1 MAVTRAEA
9 KSRKKEP
16 ELFLNRELSWLEFN
30 GRVLEEAM
38 DPTTPLLDRLKFAII
53 VSSNLDEFFM
63 VRVAALKHAIDEGDA
78 DPDAT
83 GLRPRQQL
91 VLVSERAH
99 EMVER
104 LGKTLTE
111 EILPPLAE
119 RGIRF
124 VAYRELEEGQRGFL
138 ARYFTAEVLPA
149 LTPLAIDVS
158 RPFPQLANLSLN
170 LAILLAPPEAEE
182 PPRPEGEGPPPEA
195 PPPPPPPEVE
205 RQPRLAVVQVPA
217 GLRRLVRP
225 LGGDGNTYVLL
236 EEIIR
241 AELPALFP
249 GQTILEAAAFRVARD
264 AEMELDEEGGRDYL
278 EAIEEELRK
287 RRLSRVV
294 RLEVEQGIGDT
305 LLGILVQRLEID
317 VPDVYYVR
325 GPLDVRALWPLVEL
339 PTLESLREPTF
350 KPLPALEG
358 RELTNILGR
367 IAEGEILLH
376 HPYESFD
383 PVTAFVSQAAADP
396 DVLAIKQTLYRT
408 SGDSPIVQ
416 ALSRAAEAGKQ
427 VTVIVELMARF
438 DEQSNI
444 KWARS
449 LEQSGAHV
457 IYGIRGYKTHAKIC
471 LVVRRGPQGIERYV
485 HMGTGNYN
493 EKTARLYTDFGIMTA
508 DRAIGE
514 DASAFFNALTGFS
527 DPPRMKKLAMAPTT
541 LRERFVRLIQ
551 REQRRAEEGQ
561 PAEIRAKMNSLVDEE
576 MIRALYDASK
586 AGVRIRL
593 NVRGICCLRPGVKG
607 VSETIEVVSV
617 VDRFL
622 EHSRVFHFRNG
633 GEDEVY
639 LASADW
645 MGRNLDRRIELLFP
659 VAPEN
664 RKKVLDVL
672 DAMFQDNV
680 KGRRLQADGTYRR
693 RKNPRGDEAFRAQ
706 VHLYKQTQR
715 ALERARA
722 GAAVTLEPMSLADAA
737 VTAKSTG
744 AGGT

>member
-1 MAVTRAEA
+1 VAVTKAEA
-9 KSRKKEP
+9 KPRKKEP

-30 GRVLEEAM
+30 SRVLEEAM
-38 DPTTPLLDRLKFAII
+38 DPTTALLDRLKFAII
-53 VSSNLDEFFM
+53 VSTNLDEFFM
-63 VRVAALKHAIDEGDA
+63 VRVAFLKHAVDEGDTN
-78 DPDAT
+78 PDSA

-91 VLVSERAH
+91 VVVAERAH

-104 LGKTLTE
+104 LGKTVTE
-111 EILPPLAE
+111 EILPALGE
-119 RGIRF
+119 RGIRL
-124 VAYRELEEGQRGFL
+124 VRHQDLDDAQKAFL
-138 ARYFTAEVLPA
+138 TRYFTAEVLPA

-158 RPFPQLANLSLN
+158 RPFPQLSNLSFN
-170 LAILLAPPEAEE
+170 LAILMAPAE
-182 PPRPEGEGPPPEA
+182 GTD
-195 PPPPPPPEVE
+195 
-205 RQPRLAVVQVPA
+205 QPRLAVVQVPV

-225 LGGDGNTYVLL
+225 VGGDGNTYVLL
-236 EEIIR
+236 EDVIR

-278 EAIEEELRK
+278 EAVEDELRK

-294 RLEVEQGIGDT
+294 RLEVEHGMGDT
-305 LLGILVQRLEID
+305 LLGILVERLEIE

-325 GPLDVRALWPLVEL
+325 GPLDIRALWPLVEL
-339 PTLESLREPTF
+339 PSLENLREPVL
-350 KPLPALEG
+350 KPLPALEARDFADIFG
-358 RELTNILGR
+358 RL
-367 IAEGEILLH
+367 AEGEVLLH

-383 PVTAFVSQAAADP
+383 PVIAFVSQAAADP

-449 LEQSGAHV
+449 LEAAGAHV
-457 IYGIRGYKTHAKIC
+457 IYGIRGYKTHAKMC

-493 EKTARLYTDFGIMTA
+493 EKTARIYTDFGLMTA

-514 DASAFFNALTGFS
+514 DASAFFNALTGYS
-527 DPPRMKKLAMAPTT
+527 DPPRMKRLAMAPTT
-541 LRERFVRLIQ
+541 LRERFLRLIQ

-561 PAEIRAKMNSLVDEE
+561 AAEIRAKMNSLVDEE

-607 VSETIEVVSV
+607 VSDTIEVVSI

-639 LASADW
+639 LSSADW
-645 MGRNLDRRIELLFP
+645 MPRNLDRRIELLFP

-672 DAMFQDNV
+672 DAMFLDNV
-680 KGRRLQADGTYRR
+680 KGRRLQPDGTYRR
-693 RKNPRGDEAFRAQ
+693 RRSPRGEEPFRAQ
-706 VHLYKQTQR
+706 VHLYREMQR
-715 ALERARA
+715 NLERARA
-722 GAAVTLEPMSLADAA
+722 GAAVTLEPVTLADVKAG
-737 VTAKSTG
+737 G
-744 AGGT
+744 AGGG

>member
-1 MAVTRAEA
+1 VAVTKAEA

-38 DPTTPLLDRLKFAII
+38 DPSTPLLDRLKFAII
-53 VSSNLDEFFM
+53 VGTNLDEFFM
-63 VRVAALKHAIDEGDA
+63 VRVAALKHAIDEGETE
-78 DPDAT
+78 PDSA

-91 VLVSERAH
+91 IVVSERAH
-99 EMVER
+99 DMVER

-124 VAYRELEEGQRGFL
+124 VAYKDLEDPQRGFL
-138 ARYFTAEVLPA
+138 GRYFTAEILPA

-170 LAILLAPPEAEE
+170 LGILLAPAEGSE
-182 PPRPEGEGPPPEA
+182 E
-195 PPPPPPPEVE
+195 
-205 RQPRLAVVQVPA
+205 PRLAVVQVPA

-225 LGGDGNTYVLL
+225 VGGDGNTYVLL

-249 GQTILEAAAFRVARD
+249 GQKILEAAAFRISRD

-278 EAIEEELRK
+278 EAIEDELRK

-294 RLEVEQGIGDT
+294 RLEVEQGMGDT
-305 LLGILVQRLEID
+305 LLGILVQRLEIE

-325 GPLDVRALWPLVEL
+325 GPLDVRALFPLVEL
-339 PTLESLREPTF
+339 PALENLREPPL
-350 KPLPALEG
+350 KPLQPLET
-358 RELTNILGR
+358 RDLTNIFARL
-367 IAEGEILLH
+367 AEGEILLE

-383 PVTAFVSQAAADP
+383 PVIAFVSQAASDP

-416 ALSRAAEAGKQ
+416 ALARAAEAGKQ

-444 KWARS
+444 KWARA

-485 HMGTGNYN
+485 HLGTGNYN
-493 EKTARLYTDFGIMTA
+493 EKTARIYTDFGLMTA
-508 DRAIGE
+508 DRTVGE

-527 DPPRMKKLAMAPTT
+527 DPPHMKRLAMAPTT
-541 LRERFVRLIQ
+541 LRERMLRLIQ

-607 VSETIEVVSV
+607 VSDTIEVVSV

-639 LASADW
+639 LSSADW
-645 MGRNLDRRIELLFP
+645 MPRNLDRRVELLFP
-659 VAPEN
+659 VVAPEN
-664 RKKVLDVL
+664 RRKVLEML
-672 DAMFQDNV
+672 DAMFMDNV
-680 KGRRLQADGTYRR
+680 KGRRLQPDGTYRR
-693 RKNPRGDEAFRAQ
+693 RRSPRGEEPFRAQ
-706 VHLYKQTQR
+706 VHLYRQAQR

-737 VTAKSTG
+737 VSAKVS
-744 AGGT
+744 GGSGT

>member
-1 MAVTRAEA
+1 VAVARAEA
-9 KSRKKEP
+9 KARKKDP

-30 GRVLEEAM
+30 HRVLEEAM

-53 VSSNLDEFFM
+53 VATNLDEFFM
-63 VRVAALKHAIDEGDA
+63 VRVAFLKHQVEEGDVN
-78 DPDAT
+78 PDLA

-91 VLVSERAH
+91 IVVSERAH

-104 LGKTLTE
+104 LGRTITE
-111 EILPPLAE
+111 EILPPLGE
-119 RGIRF
+119 RGIKF
-124 VAYRELEEGQRGFL
+124 VAYRDLEDPQRGFL
-138 ARYFTAEVLPA
+138 GRYFTAEVLPA

-170 LAILLAPPEAEE
+170 LAILLAPS
-182 PPRPEGEGPPPEA
+182 EGSDE
-195 PPPPPPPEVE
+195 
-205 RQPRLAVVQVPA
+205 PRLAVVQVPA

-249 GQTILEAAAFRVARD
+249 GQTIVDAAAFRVARD

-278 EAIEEELRK
+278 EVIEDELRK

-294 RLEVEQGIGDT
+294 RLEVEQGMGDT
-305 LLGILVQRLEID
+305 LLGILVQRLEIE

-339 PTLESLREPTF
+339 PALENLREPPL
-350 KPLPALEG
+350 KPLVPLEP
-358 RELTNILGR
+358 RDLTNIFGR
-367 IAEGEILLH
+367 LAEGEILLH

-383 PVTAFVSQAAADP
+383 PVIAFVSQAAADP

-408 SGDSPIVQ
+408 SGDSPVVQ

-457 IYGIRGYKTHAKIC
+457 IYGIRGYKTHAKMC

-493 EKTARLYTDFGIMTA
+493 EKTARIYTDFGLMTA

-514 DASAFFNALTGFS
+514 DASAFFNSLTGYG

-541 LRERFVRLIQ
+541 LRERFLRLVQ

-561 PAEIRAKMNSLVDEE
+561 AAEIRIKMNSLVDEE
-576 MIRALYDASK
+576 MIRALYDASR
-586 AGVRIRL
+586 AGVKIRL

-607 VSETIEVVSV
+607 VSETIEVVSI

-633 GEDEVY
+633 GDDEVY
-639 LASADW
+639 LSSADW
-645 MGRNLDRRIELLFP
+645 MPRNLDRRIELLFP

-664 RKKVLDVL
+664 RRKVLDVL
-672 DAMFQDNV
+672 DAMFMDNV
-680 KGRRLQADGTYRR
+680 KGRRLQSDGTYRR
-693 RKNPRGDEAFRAQ
+693 RKSPRGEDPFRAQ
-706 VHLYKQTQR
+706 LHLYRQAQR
-715 ALERARA
+715 TLERARA
-722 GAAVTLEPMSLADAA
+722 GASVTLEPMSLADAK
-737 VTAKSTG
+737 VTG
-744 AGGT
+744 E

>member
-1 MAVTRAEA
+1 VAVTKAEA

-30 GRVLEEAM
+30 ARVLEEAM

-53 VSSNLDEFFM
+53 VQSNLDEFFM
-63 VRVAALKHAIDEGDA
+63 VRVAALKHAIEEGDA
-78 DPDAT
+78 NPDAA

-91 VLVSERAH
+91 LVVSERAH

-104 LGKTLTE
+104 LGRTLTE
-111 EILPPLAE
+111 EILPPLTE
-119 RGIRF
+119 QGIRF
-124 VAYRELEEGQRGFL
+124 VAYKDLEEPQRAFL
-138 ARYFTAEVLPA
+138 GRYFTAEVLPA

-170 LAILLAPPEAEE
+170 LAILLAPPEGEE
-182 PPRPEGEGPPPEA
+182 
-195 PPPPPPPEVE
+195 
-205 RQPRLAVVQVPA
+205 QPRLAVVQVPA

-241 AELPALFP
+241 AEMATLFP
-249 GQTILEAAAFRVARD
+249 GQKVLEASAFRVARD

-278 EAIEEELRK
+278 EAIEDELRK

-294 RLEVEQGIGDT
+294 RLEVEQGMGDT
-305 LLGILVQRLEID
+305 LLGILVQRLEIE
-317 VPDVYYVR
+317 VADVYYVR

-339 PTLESLREPTF
+339 PALEQLREPAF
-350 KPLPALEG
+350 KPQVSLEP
-358 RELTNILGR
+358 RELTNVFHR
-367 IAEGEILLH
+367 ISEGEILLH

-383 PVTAFVSQAAADP
+383 PVIAFVSQAAADP

-408 SGDSPIVQ
+408 SGDSPVVQ
-416 ALSRAAEAGKQ
+416 SLSRAAEAGKQ

-457 IYGIRGYKTHAKIC
+457 IYGIRGYKVHAKIC

-493 EKTARLYTDFGIMTA
+493 EKTARIYTDFGLMTA

-514 DASAFFNALTGFS
+514 DASAFFNALTGFG
-527 DPPRMKKLAMAPTT
+527 DPPRMKKLSMAPTT

-586 AGVRIRL
+586 AGVKIRL

-607 VSETIEVVSV
+607 VSETIEVLSV

-645 MGRNLDRRIELLFP
+645 MSRNLDRRIELLFP

-672 DAMFQDNV
+672 DSMFQDNV
-680 KGRRLQADGTYRR
+680 KGRRLQPDGTYRR

-722 GAAVTLEPMSLADAA
+722 GAAVTLEPMSLADAG

-744 AGGT
+744 NS

>member
-1 MAVTRAEA
+1 MAVTKAESKA
-9 KSRKKEP
+9 RKKEP

-53 VSSNLDEFFM
+53 VSTNLDEYFM

-78 DPDAT
+78 NPDAA

-111 EILPPLAE
+111 EILPPLTE

-124 VAYRELEEGQRGFL
+124 VAYKDLEEGQRAFL
-138 ARYFTAEVLPA
+138 GRYFTAEVLPA

-170 LAILLAPPEAEE
+170 LAILLGP
-182 PPRPEGEGPPPEA
+182 PEGEE
-195 PPPPPPPEVE
+195 
-205 RQPRLAVVQVPA
+205 QPRLAVVQVPA

-241 AELPALFP
+241 AEMATLFP
-249 GQTILEAAAFRVARD
+249 GQNILEVSAFRVARD

-278 EAIEEELRK
+278 EAIEDELRK
-287 RRLSRVV
+287 RRLSHVV
-294 RLEVEQGIGDT
+294 RLEVEQGMGDT
-305 LLGILVQRLEID
+305 LLGILVQRLEIE

-339 PTLESLREPTF
+339 PALEQLREPAL
-350 KPLPALEG
+350 KPQVPLEP
-358 RELTNILGR
+358 RELTNIFGR
-367 IAEGEILLH
+367 VAEGEILLH

-383 PVTAFVSQAAADP
+383 PVIAFVSQAAADP

-408 SGDSPIVQ
+408 SGDSPVVQ
-416 ALSRAAEAGKQ
+416 SLSRAAEAGKQ

-493 EKTARLYTDFGIMTA
+493 EKTARLYTDFAVMTA

-541 LRERFVRLIQ
+541 LRERFLRLVQ

-561 PAEIRAKMNSLVDEE
+561 PAEIRIKMNSLVDEE

-607 VSETIEVVSV
+607 VSDTIEVISV

-645 MGRNLDRRIELLFP
+645 MPRNLDRRIELLFP

-680 KGRRLQADGTYRR
+680 KGRRLQPDGTYRR

-706 VHLYKQTQR
+706 VHLYRQTQR

-737 VTAKSTG
+737 ITAKG
-744 AGGT
+744 PGNP

>member
-38 DPTTPLLDRLKFAII
+38 DATTPLLDRLKFAII
-53 VSSNLDEFFM
+53 VGTNLDEFFM
-63 VRVAALKHAIDEGDA
+63 VRVAALKHAIDEGETE
-78 DPDAT
+78 PDSA

-91 VLVSERAH
+91 IVVSERAH

-104 LGKTLTE
+104 LGRTITE

-124 VAYRELEEGQRGFL
+124 VAHKDLEEPQRVFL
-138 ARYFTAEVLPA
+138 GRYFTAEILPA

-158 RPFPQLANLSLN
+158 RPFPQLSNLSLN
-170 LAILLAPPEAEE
+170 LAILLAPPEGSEE
-182 PPRPEGEGPPPEA
+182 
-195 PPPPPPPEVE
+195 
-205 RQPRLAVVQVPA
+205 PRLAVVQVPA

-225 LGGDGNTYVLL
+225 VGGDGNTYVLL

-249 GQTILEAAAFRVARD
+249 GQTIVEAAAFRISRD

-278 EAIEEELRK
+278 EAIEDELRK

-294 RLEVEQGIGDT
+294 RLEVEQGMGDT
-305 LLGILVQRLEID
+305 LLGILVQRLEIE

-325 GPLDVRALWPLVEL
+325 GPLDVRALFPLVEL
-339 PTLESLREPTF
+339 PTLENLREPPL
-350 KPLPALEG
+350 KPLPALEA
-358 RELTNILGR
+358 RDLTNMFGR
-367 IAEGEILLH
+367 VAEGEVLLH

-383 PVTAFVSQAAADP
+383 PVIAFVTQAAADP

-408 SGDSPIVQ
+408 SGDSPVVQ
-416 ALSRAAEAGKQ
+416 ALARAAEAGKQ

-438 DEQSNI
+438 DEHSNI
-444 KWARS
+444 KWARA
-449 LEQSGAHV
+449 LEESGAHV

-493 EKTARLYTDFGIMTA
+493 EKTARIYTDFGLMTA

-527 DPPRMKKLAMAPTT
+527 DPPHMKRLAMAPTT
-541 LRERFVRLIQ
+541 LRERFLRLIQ

-576 MIRALYDASK
+576 IIRALYDASK
-586 AGVRIRL
+586 VGVRIRL
-593 NVRGICCLRPGVKG
+593 NVRGVCCLRPGVKG
-607 VSETIEVVSV
+607 VSDTIEVVSV

-639 LASADW
+639 LSSADW
-645 MGRNLDRRIELLFP
+645 MPRNLDRRIELLFP
-659 VAPEN
+659 VALPDS
-664 RKKVLDVL
+664 RKKVLEML
-672 DAMFQDNV
+672 DAMFVDNV
-680 KGRRLQADGTYRR
+680 KGRRLQPDGTYSRR
-693 RKNPRGDEAFRAQ
+693 RSTRGEEPFRAQ
-706 VHLYKQTQR
+706 VHLYKQAQR

-737 VTAKSTG
+737 VSAKGTG
-744 AGGT
+744 TGT

>member
-1 MAVTRAEA
+1 MAVTKAEA

-30 GRVLEEAM
+30 ARVLEEAM
-38 DPTTPLLDRLKFAII
+38 DSTTPLLDRLKFAII
-53 VSSNLDEFFM
+53 VQSNLDEFFM
-63 VRVAALKHAIDEGDA
+63 VRVAALKHAIEEGDA
-78 DPDAT
+78 NPDAA

-91 VLVSERAH
+91 LVVSERAH

-111 EILPPLAE
+111 EILPPLTE
-119 RGIRF
+119 QGIRF
-124 VAYRELEEGQRGFL
+124 VAYKDLEEPQRAFL
-138 ARYFTAEVLPA
+138 GRYFTAEVLPA

-170 LAILLAPPEAEE
+170 LAILLAPPEGEE
-182 PPRPEGEGPPPEA
+182 H
-195 PPPPPPPEVE
+195 
-205 RQPRLAVVQVPA
+205 PRLAVVQVPA

-241 AELPALFP
+241 AEMATLFP
-249 GQTILEAAAFRVARD
+249 GQKVLEASAFRIARD

-278 EAIEEELRK
+278 EAIEDELRK

-294 RLEVEQGIGDT
+294 RLEVEQGMGDT
-305 LLGILVQRLEID
+305 LLGILVQRLEIE
-317 VPDVYYVR
+317 VADVYYVR

-339 PTLESLREPTF
+339 PALEQLREPAF
-350 KPLPALEG
+350 KPQASLEP
-358 RELTNILGR
+358 RELTNVFHR
-367 IAEGEILLH
+367 ISQGEILLH

-383 PVTAFVSQAAADP
+383 PVIAFVSQAAADP

-408 SGDSPIVQ
+408 SGDSPVVQ
-416 ALSRAAEAGKQ
+416 SLSRAAEAGKQ

-457 IYGIRGYKTHAKIC
+457 IYGIRGYKVHAKIC

-493 EKTARLYTDFGIMTA
+493 EKTARIYTDFGLMTA

-514 DASAFFNALTGFS
+514 DASAFFNALTGFG
-527 DPPRMKKLAMAPTT
+527 DPPRMKKLSMAPTT

-586 AGVRIRL
+586 AGVKIRL

-607 VSETIEVVSV
+607 VSETIEVLSV

-645 MGRNLDRRIELLFP
+645 MSRNLDRRIELLFP

-672 DAMFQDNV
+672 DSMFQDNV
-680 KGRRLQADGTYRR
+680 KGRRLQPDGTYRR

-722 GAAVTLEPMSLADAA
+722 GAAVTLEPMSLADAG

-744 AGGT
+744 NS

>member
-1 MAVTRAEA
+1 VAVTKAEA

-53 VSSNLDEFFM
+53 VSSNLDEYFM

-78 DPDAT
+78 NPDAA

-91 VLVSERAH
+91 ILVSERAH

-111 EILPPLAE
+111 EILPPLTE

-124 VAYRELEEGQRGFL
+124 MAHKDLEEPQRAFL
-138 ARYFTAEVLPA
+138 GRYFTAEVLPA

-170 LAILLAPPEAEE
+170 LAILLAPPEGEE
-182 PPRPEGEGPPPEA
+182 
-195 PPPPPPPEVE
+195 
-205 RQPRLAVVQVPA
+205 QPRLAVVQVPA

-241 AELPALFP
+241 AELAALFP
-249 GQTILEAAAFRVARD
+249 GQKILEVSAFRIARD

-278 EAIEEELRK
+278 EAIEDELRK

-294 RLEVEQGIGDT
+294 RLEVEQGMGDT
-305 LLGILVQRLEID
+305 LLGILVLRLEIE

-339 PTLESLREPTF
+339 PALEQLREPAF
-350 KPLPALEG
+350 KPLVPLEP
-358 RELTNILGR
+358 RELTNIFHR
-367 IAEGEILLH
+367 ISEGEILLH

-383 PVTAFVSQAAADP
+383 PVIGFVSQAAADP

-416 ALSRAAEAGKQ
+416 SLSRAAEAGKQ

-444 KWARS
+444 NWARS

-493 EKTARLYTDFGIMTA
+493 EKTARVYTDFGLMTA

-527 DPPRMKKLAMAPTT
+527 DPPRMKKLSMAPTT

-586 AGVRIRL
+586 AGVKIRL

-607 VSETIEVVSV
+607 VSETIDVISV

-645 MGRNLDRRIELLFP
+645 MPRNLDRRIELLFP

-680 KGRRLQADGTYRR
+680 KGRRLQPDGTYRR

-737 VTAKSTG
+737 VTAKG
-744 AGGT
+744 PGTA

>member
-1 MAVTRAEA
+1 MAVTKAEA
-9 KSRKKEP
+9 KSHKKEP

-30 GRVLEEAM
+30 NRVLEEAM
-38 DPTTPLLDRLKFAII
+38 DPTTPLLERLKFAII
-53 VSSNLDEFFM
+53 VSSNLDEYFM
-63 VRVAALKHAIDEGDA
+63 VRVAALKHAIEEGDA
-78 DPDAT
+78 NPDAA

-91 VLVSERAH
+91 LVVSERAH

-111 EILPPLAE
+111 EILPPLIE

-124 VAYRELEEGQRGFL
+124 MAHKDLEEAQRAFL
-138 ARYFTAEVLPA
+138 GRYFTAEVLLA
-149 LTPLAIDVS
+149 LTLLAIDVS
-158 RPFPQLANLSLN
+158 RFFSQLANLSLN
-170 LAILLAPPEAEE
+170 LALLLAPPE
-182 PPRPEGEGPPPEA
+182 GED
-195 PPPPPPPEVE
+195 
-205 RQPRLAVVQVPA
+205 QPRLAVVQVPA

-241 AELPALFP
+241 AELAALFP
-249 GQTILEAAAFRVARD
+249 GQNILEVSAFRIARD

-278 EAIEEELRK
+278 EAIEDELRK

-294 RLEVEQGIGDT
+294 RLEVEQGMGDT
-305 LLGILVQRLEID
+305 LLGILVQRLEIE
-317 VPDVYYVR
+317 VSDVYYVR

-339 PTLESLREPTF
+339 PALEQLREPAF
-350 KPLPALEG
+350 KPQVSLEP
-358 RELTNILGR
+358 RELTNIFHR
-367 IAEGEILLH
+367 ISEGEILLH

-383 PVTAFVSQAAADP
+383 PVINFVSQAAADP

-416 ALSRAAEAGKQ
+416 SLSRAAEAGKQ

-493 EKTARLYTDFGIMTA
+493 EKTARIYTDFGLMTA

-527 DPPRMKKLAMAPTT
+527 DPPRMKKLSMAPTT

-586 AGVRIRL
+586 AGVKIRL

-607 VSETIEVVSV
+607 VSDTIDVISV

-645 MGRNLDRRIELLFP
+645 MSRNLDRRIELLFP

-680 KGRRLQADGTYRR
+680 KGRRLQPDGTYRR

-737 VTAKSTG
+737 VTAKS
-744 AGGT
+744 AGNS

>member
-1 MAVTRAEA
+1 VAVTKAEA

-30 GRVLEEAM
+30 NRVLEEAM

-53 VSSNLDEFFM
+53 VQSNLDEFFM
-63 VRVAALKHAIDEGDA
+63 VRVAALKHAIEEGDA
-78 DPDAT
+78 NPDAA

-91 VLVSERAH
+91 LVVSERAH

-111 EILPPLAE
+111 EILPPLTE
-119 RGIRF
+119 QGIRF
-124 VAYRELEEGQRGFL
+124 VAYKDLEEPQRAFL
-138 ARYFTAEVLPA
+138 GRYFTAEVLPA

-170 LAILLAPPEAEE
+170 LAILLAPPEGEE
-182 PPRPEGEGPPPEA
+182 H
-195 PPPPPPPEVE
+195 
-205 RQPRLAVVQVPA
+205 PRLAVVQVPA

-241 AELPALFP
+241 AEMATLFP
-249 GQTILEAAAFRVARD
+249 GQKVLEASAFRIARD

-278 EAIEEELRK
+278 EAIEDELRK

-294 RLEVEQGIGDT
+294 RLEVEQGMGDT
-305 LLGILVQRLEID
+305 LLGILVQRLEIE
-317 VPDVYYVR
+317 VADVYYVR

-339 PTLESLREPTF
+339 PALEQLREPAF
-350 KPLPALEG
+350 KPQASLEP
-358 RELTNILGR
+358 RELTNVFHR
-367 IAEGEILLH
+367 ISQGEILLH

-383 PVTAFVSQAAADP
+383 PVIAFVSQAAADP

-408 SGDSPIVQ
+408 SGDSPVVQ
-416 ALSRAAEAGKQ
+416 SLSRAAEAGKQ

-457 IYGIRGYKTHAKIC
+457 IYGIRGYKVHAKIC

-493 EKTARLYTDFGIMTA
+493 EKTARIYTDFGLMTA

-514 DASAFFNALTGFS
+514 DASAFFNALTGFG
-527 DPPRMKKLAMAPTT
+527 DPPRMKKLSMAPTT

-586 AGVRIRL
+586 AGVKIRL

-607 VSETIEVVSV
+607 VSETIEVLSV

-645 MGRNLDRRIELLFP
+645 MSRNLDRRIELLFP

-672 DAMFQDNV
+672 DSMFQDNV
-680 KGRRLQADGTYRR
+680 KGRRLQPDGTYRR

-722 GAAVTLEPMSLADAA
+722 GAAVTLEPMSLADAG

-744 AGGT
+744 NS

>member
-1 MAVTRAEA
+1 MV
-9 KSRKKEP
+9 
-16 ELFLNRELSWLEFN
+16 
-30 GRVLEEAM
+30 
-38 DPTTPLLDRLKFAII
+38 DRLG
-53 VSSNLDEFFM
+53 
-63 VRVAALKHAIDEGDA
+63 R
-78 DPDAT
+78 
-83 GLRPRQQL
+83 
-91 VLVSERAH
+91 
-99 EMVER
+99 
-104 LGKTLTE
+104 TLTE
-111 EILPPLAE
+111 EILPPLGE
-119 RGIRF
+119 KGIRF
-124 VAYRELEEGQRGFL
+124 VAFKDLEEGQRGFL
-138 ARYFTAEVLPA
+138 GRYFTAEVLPA

-170 LAILLAPPEAEE
+170 LALLLAPPE
-182 PPRPEGEGPPPEA
+182 GSD
-195 PPPPPPPEVE
+195 
-205 RQPRLAVVQVPA
+205 QPRLAVVQVPA

-225 LGGDGNTYVLL
+225 VGGDGNTYVLL

-241 AELPALFP
+241 AELSALFP
-249 GQTILEAAAFRVARD
+249 GQTILEAAAFRISRD

-278 EAIEEELRK
+278 ESIEEELRK

-305 LLGILVQRLEID
+305 LLGILVQRLEIE

-325 GPLDVRALWPLVEL
+325 GPLDVRALFPLVEL
-339 PTLESLREPTF
+339 PSLEALREPAL
-350 KPLPALEG
+350 KPITTLEP

-367 IAEGEILLH
+367 VAEGEVLLH

-383 PVTAFVSQAAADP
+383 PVTAFVAQAASDP

-444 KWARS
+444 KWARA

-457 IYGIRGYKTHAKIC
+457 IYGIKGYKTHGKIC
-471 LVVRRGPQGIERYV
+471 LVVRRGTQGIERYV

-493 EKTARLYTDFGIMTA
+493 EKTARIYTDFGLMTA

-527 DPPRMKKLAMAPTT
+527 DPPRMKRLAMAPTT
-541 LRERFVRLIQ
+541 LRERLLRLIQ

-576 MIRALYDASK
+576 MIRALYDASR

-607 VSETIEVVSV
+607 VSETIEVFSI

-633 GEDEVY
+633 GDDEIY
-639 LASADW
+639 LSSADW
-645 MGRNLDRRIELLFP
+645 MPRNLDRRIELLFP
-659 VAPEN
+659 VSLP
-664 RKKVLDVL
+664 
-672 DAMFQDNV
+672 DN
-680 KGRRLQADGTYRR
+680 
-693 RKNPRGDEAFRAQ
+693 
-706 VHLYKQTQR
+706 
-715 ALERARA
+715 
-722 GAAVTLEPMSLADAA
+722 
-737 VTAKSTG
+737 
-744 AGGT
+744 

>member
-1 MAVTRAEA
+1 VAVTKAEA

-30 GRVLEEAM
+30 SRVLEEAM

-53 VSSNLDEFFM
+53 VQSNLDEFFM
-63 VRVAALKHAIDEGDA
+63 VRVAALKHAIEEGDA
-78 DPDAT
+78 NPDAA

-91 VLVSERAH
+91 LVVSERAH

-111 EILPPLAE
+111 EILPPLTE
-119 RGIRF
+119 QGIRF
-124 VAYRELEEGQRGFL
+124 VAYKDLEEPQRAFL
-138 ARYFTAEVLPA
+138 GRYFTAEVLPA

-158 RPFPQLANLSLN
+158 RPFPRLSNLSLN
-170 LAILLAPPEAEE
+170 LALLLAPL
-182 PPRPEGEGPPPEA
+182 EGEEA
-195 PPPPPPPEVE
+195 
-205 RQPRLAVVQVPA
+205 PRLAVVQVPA

-225 LGGDGNTYVLL
+225 LGTEGTYVLL

-241 AELPALFP
+241 AELADLFP
-249 GQTILEAAAFRVARD
+249 GQTVLETAAFRIARD

-278 EAIEEELRK
+278 EAIEDELRK

-294 RLEVEQGIGDT
+294 RLEVEQGMGDT
-305 LLGILVQRLEID
+305 LLGILVQRLEIE
-317 VPDVYYVR
+317 VADVYYVR

-339 PTLESLREPTF
+339 PALEQLREPAF
-350 KPLPALEG
+350 KPQASLEP
-358 RELTNILGR
+358 RELTNVFHR
-367 IAEGEILLH
+367 ISQGEILLH

-383 PVTAFVSQAAADP
+383 PVIAFVSQAAADP

-408 SGDSPIVQ
+408 SGDSPVVQ
-416 ALSRAAEAGKQ
+416 SLSRAAEAGKQ

-457 IYGIRGYKTHAKIC
+457 IYGIRGYKVHAKIC

-493 EKTARLYTDFGIMTA
+493 EKTARIYTDFGLMTA

-514 DASAFFNALTGFS
+514 DASAFFNALTGFG
-527 DPPRMKKLAMAPTT
+527 DPPRMKKLSMAPTT

-586 AGVRIRL
+586 AGVKIRL

-607 VSETIEVVSV
+607 VSETIEVLSV

-645 MGRNLDRRIELLFP
+645 MSRNLDRRIELLFP

-672 DAMFQDNV
+672 DSMFQDNV
-680 KGRRLQADGTYRR
+680 KGRRLQPDGTYRR

-722 GAAVTLEPMSLADAA
+722 GAAVTLEPMSLADAG

-744 AGGT
+744 NS